1 MTLKRPENDKK
12 WTKRTEHLSKLMSKQ
27 MDKTGKICI
36 HIFMYDSNAYK
47 RSGENM
53 FDIYK
58 NCSK

>member
-36 HIFMYDSNAYK
+36 HILIYDSNAYK

>member
-1 MTLKRPENDKK
+1 MDKK
-12 WTKRTEHLSKLMSKQ
+12 WTKRTEHSSKIMSKQ